1 MGEPM
6 GTVGRVGGIAMDEMQ
21 FAGNGVNTETD
32 KKKQAPV
39 RRFIPIVLGGV
50 VIAAVGLLMGLH
62 PAGNSTVWVRF
73 LGHHFIVARGGV
85 FATIAPIVL
94 LLIGILVPAW
104 AIIDAF
110 RTPKSA
116 FTSLGRSKGRWVA
129 SMVILFFVGDA
140 AFLLL
145 PIYYLIRV
153 RPQLNHNQ
161 AAALV

>member
-1 MGEPM
+1 MNE
-6 GTVGRVGGIAMDEMQ
+6 TRS
-21 FAGNGVNTETD
+21 AGNGVNTEED
-32 KKKQAPV
+32 KKNQVPV
-39 RRFIPIVLGGV
+39 WRSIPVVLGV
-50 VIAAVGLLMGLH
+50 AVIATAGLLTGLH
-62 PAGNSTVWVRF
+62 SGGNSTVWIRF

-94 LLIGILVPAW
+94 LLVGILVTAW
-104 AIIDAF
+104 AIIEAF

-129 SMVILFFVGDA
+129 SLVILFLVGDA

-161 AAALV
+161 AAARW